1 MKKKLLLLS
10 FFLCCAITTTQAQEQ
25 ASSVLNKAYAQAK
38 KENKKVLLVF
48 HASWC
53 GWCKK
58 MDANMTAPATKKL
71 FADNYVITHLTVQES
86 PKNKS
91 LENPGGE
98 EVLEKFGGSDA
109 GLPFW
114 VILDTNGTLLAD
126 SFMENKENSGCPSA
140 PEEVTDFISKL
151 KKTSKL
157 NDKQLAVIRETFVLK
172 K

>member
-1 MKKKLLLLS
+1 MKLKSVIICLLLLGS
-10 FFLCCAITTTQAQEQ
+10 LTSMKAQEQ
-25 ASSVLNKAYAQAK
+25 ASVIMEKAYTQAK
-38 KENKKVLLVF
+38 RENKNVFVMF

-58 MDANMTAPATKKL
+58 MDKAMASDSSKGL
-71 FADNYVITHLTVQES
+71 FNDNYVITHLTVQES
-86 PKNKS
+86 PKNQS

-98 EVLEKFGGSDA
+98 DYLKRFKGDRA

-114 VILDTNGTLLAD
+114 VLLDSNGAVLAD
-126 SFMENKENSGCPSA
+126 SFNTKNENLGCPST
-140 PEEVTDFISKL
+140 PQEVAEFTAKL

-157 NDKQLAVIRETFVLK
+157 NDRQLAIIAKEFTIK